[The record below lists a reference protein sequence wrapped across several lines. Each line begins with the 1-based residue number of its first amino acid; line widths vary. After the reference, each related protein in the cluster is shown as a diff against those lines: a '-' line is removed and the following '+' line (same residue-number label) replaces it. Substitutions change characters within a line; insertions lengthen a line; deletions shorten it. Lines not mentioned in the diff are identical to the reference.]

1 MERIALFMRY
11 SFETGFRSS
20 LAIQALTGPPVLP
33 CLLPHLGRQRRDVLP
48 DYEPGS
54 ASDSRGDPW
63 LLVHAY
69 CGFVLCACWCLW
81 SENGVCE
88 FPLRGGDCAKALLP
102 GRVPD
107 L

>member
-54 ASDSRGDPW
+54 ASDSRDDPW

-88 FPLRGGDCAKALLP
+88 LCVPLTWR
-102 GRVPD
+102 
-107 L
+107 